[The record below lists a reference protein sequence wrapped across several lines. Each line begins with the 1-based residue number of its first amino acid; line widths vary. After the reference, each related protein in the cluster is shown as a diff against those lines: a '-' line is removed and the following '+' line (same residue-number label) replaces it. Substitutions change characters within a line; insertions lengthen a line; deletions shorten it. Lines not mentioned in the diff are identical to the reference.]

1 MILYLDSNVFIYPLL
16 YNDARAKNAENILKR
31 IIVGDFSAVT
41 SSLALDEVV
50 WILLKETKDRDLA
63 IQETLRILSF
73 SNLTISPVDSSLMID
88 ALHFMQ
94 KYPSL
99 KPRDAIHLAS
109 AIRSHAS
116 TIITDDSDFDIVKEI
131 KRKAL

>member
-1 MILYLDSNVFIYPLL
+1 MVLYLDSNVFIYPLL
-16 YNDARAKNAENILKR
+16 YNDARAKNAVDILRK
-31 IIVGDFSAVT
+31 IIIGESSGIT

-50 WILLKETKDRDLA
+50 WILLKETKNRDLA
-63 IQETLRILSF
+63 IQETFRILSF

-88 ALHFMQ
+88 ALHFMK

-99 KPRDAIHLAS
+99 KPRDAIHVAS
-109 AIRSHAS
+109 AVRSHAS

-131 KRKAL
+131 KRMSL